1 MLCFADKLLDWE
13 KDKKVRQQRGLMRM
27 VEQSDIGDKE
37 KRRGVIRKITGP
49 KRMALQLL
57 CLALLAAASLCQGC
71 GTVYEEERFCETLQN
86 AEVPGGGET
95 IVQSVAGLYVETDV
109 ETDVDADEILSEIP
123 RFSGEAY
130 VTLNQN
136 IPGFTSEEKES
147 REAFESYS
155 DLDELGRCG
164 TAYAN
169 ICPETMPTEE
179 RGEIGQIRPSGWQLV
194 KYDIVEGKYLYNRCH
209 LIAYQLAG
217 ENANEKNLITGTRYF
232 NVSGMLPYENK
243 VADYVRET
251 GNHVLYRV
259 TPVYQGEDLV
269 AAGVQM
275 EAYSLEDDG
284 AGVCYNVF
292 VYNCQPGISID
303 YATGE
308 SRLTEENGKEAPVSA
323 FGSSGI
329 NRDDKGELPDTEA
342 VKEGAEEPSKENP
355 QMQEY
360 VLNTNTKRFHLPD
373 CASVGEMKPKNKKE
387 TVCSREDLIRDGY
400 IPCKRCNP

>member
-1 MLCFADKLLDWE
+1 
-13 KDKKVRQQRGLMRM
+13 
-27 VEQSDIGDKE
+27 
-37 KRRGVIRKITGP
+37 
-49 KRMALQLL
+49 MALLF
-57 CLALLAAASLCQGC
+57 CIVLLAAASLCQGC
-71 GTVYEEERFCETLQN
+71 GAVYEEERFCETLQN
-86 AEVPGGGET
+86 TEVPGGGET
-95 IVQSVAGLYVETDV
+95 IVQSVAGPYVETDV
-109 ETDVDADEILSEIP
+109 ETDEILSEIP

-269 AAGVQM
+269 AAGVRM

-308 SRLTEENGKEAPVSA
+308 SRLTEENDEEAPVSA
-323 FGSSGI
+323 SVSSDTKQ
-329 NRDDKGELPDTEA
+329 DDKEEFPDTEEIKA
-342 VKEGAEEPSKENP
+342 GAEESSEENP

-373 CASVGEMKPKNKKE
+373 CKSVDEMKPKNKKE
-387 TVCSREDLIRDGY
+387 TVSSREDLIRDGY